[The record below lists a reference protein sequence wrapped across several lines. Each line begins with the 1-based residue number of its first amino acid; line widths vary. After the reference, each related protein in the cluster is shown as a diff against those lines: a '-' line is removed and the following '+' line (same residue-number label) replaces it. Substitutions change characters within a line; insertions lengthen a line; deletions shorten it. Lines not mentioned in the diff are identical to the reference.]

1 MGAVSTTTPQV
12 YGTYH
17 TPLSTIE
24 NTAMAS
30 WSGFIYQGLCALQH
44 ALKLLDQD
52 WDSAITK
59 LLSLEAYE
67 DFAVLNQKGEI
78 ESFHQCK
85 CYQSSV
91 DFTNECQKMSD
102 KQEYWANVHHK
113 LAAANVDMY
122 MHSNQTHKLACGVE
136 QYEFIAGKKTCD
148 PFSVYAMIE
157 VLVGDLMRKRNIPG
171 SSKNKTNELIA
182 LVSETVSYIHK
193 ESIRK
198 PGQGFVTACG
208 RPILFTELA
217 DVINSV
223 SDNYKYE
230 ECILS
235 CRYHLMVNL
244 ENRLYTK
251 KDANADRIRSFIE
264 ALNNL
269 EYIELKE
276 LVARLF
282 PDIHIS
288 SDTNVANLFNNDRSD
303 YLFNV
308 INETTTPIDLTQ
320 FSWTA
325 PNGDLQSPSTL
336 GSGRDPEEYCV
347 GIVNNPDAGVLRRD
361 YRWIVGDVKYPVED
375 IDEAANSITSTVPM
389 DYTDVTKPN
398 KIGIIDIKTKNNED
412 YL

>member
-1 MGAVSTTTPQV
+1 MGSASSTPQV

-17 TPLSTIE
+17 TPLTTIE

-30 WSGFIYQGLCALQH
+30 WSGFIYQGICALQY

-67 DFAVLNQKGEI
+67 DFAVLDQNGNI

-85 CYQSSV
+85 CYQSSA
-91 DFTNECQKMSD
+91 DFTKECQRMSD
-102 KQEYWANVHHK
+102 KQEYWANVHHR
-113 LAAANVDMY
+113 LAAANVDMF
-122 MHSNQTHKLACGVE
+122 MHSNQTHTLSCGVK
-136 QYEFIAGKKTCD
+136 QYAFLAGKTTCD
-148 PFSVYAMIE
+148 PFSVFAMIE
-157 VLVGDLMRKRNIPG
+157 VQVRDLMKKRNIPG

-182 LVSETVSYIHK
+182 LVSKTVSYIHK
-193 ESIRK
+193 ESIRN
-198 PGQGFVTACG
+198 PGQGFITACQH
-208 RPILFTELA
+208 PILFTELA
-217 DVINSV
+217 SVINNAY
-223 SDNYKYE
+223 DNYKLE

-235 CRYHLMVNL
+235 CRYYLMVNL

-251 KDANADRIRSFIE
+251 RDANVERIRNFIE

-276 LVARLF
+276 LIMRLF

-288 SDTNVANLFNNDRSD
+288 SDTNVADLFNRDRSD
-303 YLFNV
+303 FLFNV
-308 INETTTPIDLTQ
+308 INETTNPIDLSQ
-320 FSWTA
+320 FSWSA
-325 PNGDLQSPSTL
+325 SNGELQSPSTL

-347 GIVNNPDAGVLRRD
+347 GIVNNPDTGVLRRD
-361 YRWIVGDVKYPVED
+361 YRWIVGDVKYSIED
-375 IDEAANSITSTVPM
+375 IEEAAYSITSTVPM

-398 KIGIIDIKTKNNED
+398 KIGLKDIKTKNDED
-412 YL
+412 NL